1 MVQMNNIRNERGEIT
16 IDSIEIHRLMRDY
29 QEQLYT
35 NKLDNLEEMYKSLE
49 IYNIS
54 RLNLEE
60 LENLNRINHQYTD

>member
-29 QEQLYT
+29 KEQLYT

-60 LENLNRINHQYTD
+60 LENLNRINH